1 VPRKSKLQQLKTHES
16 TALSLHKKPAA
27 FIFDLDGTLVDSE
40 WMGLEVLHDMA
51 CALGAPWQPG
61 DMHAQFGGKPM
72 AHCAAEL
79 AKLLTPHQRP
89 FDEVLFV
96 KQLRANMAVRFRK
109 DLKEIPGAKVLLQ
122 ALEELQ
128 IPFAIGTNGPREK
141 AELTLGIT
149 GLRDLMGERL
159 FCAPEV
165 GSFKPNPAL
174 FMHVAAA
181 LDCAPEHCAVV
192 EDSLP
197 GLLAGLAAGMQV
209 FSLHGRQGLPAE
221 VAEHVHFIDSLSQ
234 LHAWLPSTP
243 RTNASL

>member
-1 VPRKSKLQQLKTHES
+1 
-16 TALSLHKKPAA
+16 LSFHKKPAA

-40 WMGLEVLHDMA
+40 WMGLEVLHGMA
-51 CALGAPWQPG
+51 CALGAPWRLET
-61 DMHAQFGGKPM
+61 MHAQFGGKPM

-79 AKLLTPHQRP
+79 AKRLPPHQRP

-96 KQLRANMAVRFRK
+96 KQLRANMAVRFRQ
-109 DLKEIPGAKVLLQ
+109 DLQEIAGAKDLLQ
-122 ALEELQ
+122 ALEDLQ

-149 GLRDLMGERL
+149 GLRKFIGERL

-165 GSFKPNPAL
+165 GSFKPDPAL

-181 LDCAPEHCAVV
+181 LDCAPERCAVV

-209 FSLHGRQGLPAE
+209 FSLHGRPGLPAE
-221 VAEHVHFIDSLSQ
+221 VAAHVHFIDSLSQ
-234 LHAWLPSTP
+234 LHAWLPSSP
-243 RTNASL
+243 